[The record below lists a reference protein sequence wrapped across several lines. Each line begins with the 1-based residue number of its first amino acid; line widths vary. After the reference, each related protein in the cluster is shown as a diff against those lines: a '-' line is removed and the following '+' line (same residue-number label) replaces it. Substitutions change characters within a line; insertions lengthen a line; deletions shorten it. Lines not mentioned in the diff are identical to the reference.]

1 MKAATCA
8 KRSALIGAKEKHD
21 ENKWKEYLRLVQHQ
35 QSGHQSLSIGQRLG
49 ARS

>member
-8 KRSALIGAKEKHD
+8 KRSSLIGAKERHD
-21 ENKWKEYLRLVQHQ
+21 ARKWKEYLRLVREQ

-49 ARS
+49 ATS